1 MYDSLLSRFLIL
13 GWLFARKCH
22 HLIIKMKTSEKDVI
36 FRLISKCD
44 LISAVLWWHVPDSE
58 GAEGIWEEHIQ
69 QNAQNRQ

>member
-1 MYDSLLSRFLIL
+1 
-13 GWLFARKCH
+13 
-22 HLIIKMKTSEKDVI
+22 MKTSEKDVI